1 MRILHVINSMSL
13 KSGGPPRSLIPIA
26 NYQSKK
32 HEVTVIS
39 SSNETFKREKFN
51 YINIFF
57 IIKRFSFPRLNSIKT
72 LYKSIDESEYIHI
85 HNWWNFL
92 STLTLIFSYLLK
104 KKLIITPHGSLHK
117 FNIKKSIVKKLL
129 LHYLIEIFF
138 IHNIKGIHYLTKNEL
153 ENCFFKK
160 LKIKKIIISNS
171 INIDDI
177 KLNISYENDYLLYM
191 GRLAKNKN
199 INFII
204 DVVDQLF
211 KDHNK
216 IIDLIIIGP
225 DYGERKNLVSKI
237 KNLDLIDRI
246 KILEPIYSSERYSYI
261 KNAKAL
267 LLASDYECNSIV
279 VAEALALGVIV
290 ISSKECNTDEI
301 AQYGGCI
308 SIEKNKFLFA
318 SQINEILKQDHNK
331 IKIKAKQYSIEF
343 LDLKKNVIKLNEF
356 YLKF

>member
-26 NYQSKK
+26 NYQSKM
-32 HEVTVIS
+32 HDVTVIS
-39 SSNETFKREKFN
+39 SSNENFNREKFK

-72 LYKSIDESEYIHI
+72 LYKSIDKSEYIHI

-92 STLTLIFSYLLK
+92 STLTLIFSYFLK
-104 KKLIITPHGSLHK
+104 KKLIVTPHGSLHK
-117 FNIKKSIVKKLL
+117 FNLKKSIVKKLL

-171 INIDDI
+171 IDIDDI
-177 KLNISYENDYLLYM
+177 KLNISYESDYLLYM

-199 INFII
+199 VDFIV
-204 DVVDQLF
+204 DV
-211 KDHNK
+211 
-216 IIDLIIIGP
+216 IDLLYKNHNQLIDLKIIGP
-225 DYGERKNLVSKI
+225 DYGEKKNLVSKI
-237 KNLDLIDRI
+237 KNLGLIDRVQ
-246 KILEPIYSSERYSYI
+246 ILDPIYSSDRYSYI

-279 VAEALALGVIV
+279 VAEALALGAIV
-290 ISSKECNTDEI
+290 ISSKECNTEEI

-318 SQINEILKQDHNK
+318 AKIDQILKHNHSE

-343 LDLKKNVIKLNEF
+343 LDLNKNVKKLNEF